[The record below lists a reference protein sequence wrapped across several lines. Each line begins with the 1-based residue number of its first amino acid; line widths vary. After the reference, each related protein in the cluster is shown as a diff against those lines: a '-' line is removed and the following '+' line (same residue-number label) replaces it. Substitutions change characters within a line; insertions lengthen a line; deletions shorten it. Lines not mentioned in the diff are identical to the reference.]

1 MDTQNYEVF
10 HENGTLPI
18 LALDV
23 GGRPFDWLNWK
34 DGVTLY
40 ARDEIAWEAG
50 SDSIIVH
57 GGINQSTGKQS
68 IMSLNSIVSV
78 KGANVSKKMS
88 IIPALNNRALFARD
102 GYVCMYCGC
111 KFSHSLLTRDHII
124 PRAQNG
130 CDTWDNVITACKACN
145 NKKSCYTPEQAGMPL
160 LAIPYVPNH
169 AEYLIMGNRKILAD
183 QMEFLKLHVP
193 RNRR

>member
-1 MDTQNYEVF
+1 MFNNDSQT
-10 HENGTLPI
+10 I

-23 GGRPFDWLNWK
+23 GGRPFDWLQWK
-34 DGVTLY
+34 DAVNLY

-50 SDSIIVH
+50 SDSIVVH
-57 GGINQSTGKQS
+57 GGINQITGKQS
-68 IMSLNSIVSV
+68 TMTLNSIVSV
-78 KGANVSKKMS
+78 KGANVSQKMS
-88 IIPALNNRALFARD
+88 VVPALTNSALFARD
-102 GYVCMYCGC
+102 ERMCMYCGE
-111 KFSHSLLTRDHII
+111 KFNNALLTRDHII

-130 CDTWDNVITACKACN
+130 RDTWDNVITACKACN

-160 LAIPYVPNH
+160 LAIPYIPNH

-193 RNRR
+193 RSRR